1 MGHHLAELLVA
12 ARTGDAEKR
21 EAAEDRVAALI
32 LRLWAHRHAAPPRLN
47 PLTEYAKAAQ
57 VLAAIHPT
65 THRFAPLNPPGTP
78 TLTVLSLEVFD
89 LASRLAVLGLVEI
102 LPEVPPKVA
111 AAAEKFL
118 SAEEVDFL
126 RAARRTYDLLLTAP
140 ATGTT
145 RQKKTAATGSSN
157 VESARLKLL
166 ERLRVVVGTL
176 LESPAADSQTDVGAP
191 APRRARAK
199 RSG

>member
-1 MGHHLAELLVA
+1 MAHHLAELLVA
-12 ARTGDAEKR
+12 ARTDDAEKR

-32 LRLWAHRHAAPPRLN
+32 LRLWAHRHVAPPRLN

-78 TLTVLSLEVFD
+78 TRTVLSLEVFD
-89 LASRLAVLGLVEI
+89 LASRLAVLGLVEF

-126 RAARRTYDLLLTAP
+126 RAARRTYDLLSTAP

-145 RQKKTAATGSSN
+145 RQKKTAATGSGN

-176 LESPAADSQTDVGAP
+176 LESPAADSQTNAGVT

-199 RSG
+199 R